1 VPPRRHLSWPAISL
15 CRTRLR
21 YADRSRRL
29 SGRFLDWC
37 VAGRHPRVAVRVA
50 ANMAKAWEGQVGGA
64 HPRSIRRG
72 ELQDSAAAA
81 IAAVS
86 SVSAVVHTYGSRS
99 CTACLLTDAFLPA
112 VGDPCTAVIAFLV
125 DGHGRQVLIDVGKQD
140 MSNVCRIGVSCGQIS
155 CEPTLSRVPACRHLA

>member
-21 YADRSRRL
+21 YADRARRL

-37 VAGRHPRVAVRVA
+37 VADRHPRLAVRVRRTWPRPGKGRWA
-50 ANMAKAWEGQVGGA
+50 APTQHRFDEVSCKTLRQ
-64 HPRSIRRG
+64 
-72 ELQDSAAAA
+72 AA

-99 CTACLLTDAFLPA
+99 CTASLLTDAFLPA
-112 VGDPCTAVIAFLV
+112 EGDPCTAVIAFLV

-140 MSNVCRIGVSCGQIS
+140 MSNVCRIGVSCG
-155 CEPTLSRVPACRHLA
+155 